1 MCWCTRASYSPCVA
15 APALSPPIPYSR
27 GRLAGAG
34 SHSHPVWWQP
44 FSLLVL
50 SPFLIKFF
58 SCNKHDHH
66 LSFQTS
72 QVSVQDLA
80 FGVCWLN
87 ILPGK
92 RTAPVAPANYSDWNS
107 LLHLGASSALRTELS
122 SLTRGPPVSQMLS
135 AVPAPHPQNSLLRPG
150 GPWPPEPCEWAAAG
164 WQGSPTRHL
173 PQGIAGATGDCWCVL
188 QAQSPVTAFC
198 VTGFQLKPAER
209 SSWHF
214 AAHESKVPPQPG
226 RETPSA

>member
-1 MCWCTRASYSPCVA
+1 MHQSELQ
-15 APALSPPIPYSR
+15 PACGCP
-27 GRLAGAG
+27 G
-34 SHSHPVWWQP
+34 P
-44 FSLLVL
+44 FSSDSVLTRTFSRSWVTQPSSLVVALL

-92 RTAPVAPANYSDWNS
+92 RTAPLAPANHSAWNS

-122 SLTRGPPVSQMLS
+122 SSLGNRLCHRCSVQCQLRTPKTLSYDPPRWSLAPRTLRVSGCWVAGLTDKAS
-135 AVPAPHPQNSLLRPG
+135 
-150 GPWPPEPCEWAAAG
+150 
-164 WQGSPTRHL
+164 
-173 PQGIAGATGDCWCVL
+173 ATGDCWCHRVLLVVL

-226 RETPSA
+226 GETPSA